1 MARTTSSA
9 VEAIL
14 LNHYDGSSD
23 LSAFIATATAL
34 VDHVASQDSGS
45 ILSATM
51 LGRIEAFLSAHFY
64 AHADQ
69 LKQSESIGRS
79 SAVYQGRTEVGL
91 RSTQYGQTAVDL
103 DLTGTLSSLGKKKAT
118 MTWLGKNEPDQI
130 DYEDRN

>member
-14 LNHYDGSSD
+14 LNHYDGSSNLD
-23 LSAFIATATAL
+23 AFIATATAL
-34 VDHVASQDSGS
+34 VDRIVVKDVDG
-45 ILSATM
+45 IMSAA
-51 LGRIEAFLSAHFY
+51 LLERVEAFLSAHFY

-79 SAVYQGRTEVGL
+79 SVVYQGKTEVGL

-103 DLTGTLSSLGKKKAT
+103 DFTGTLAALGK
-118 MTWLGKNEPDQI
+118 GKVKFGWIGRTETEEQT
-130 DYEDRN
+130 YEERN